1 MNSKLLL
8 RIARWTWRVFLLILG
23 IGTVMIGWGLCQ
35 EPETAELGILLMVS
49 GVLLPGAEGVFY
61 LLGKVEKE

>member
-8 RIARWTWRVFLLILG
+8 KIARWTWRVFLLILG
-23 IGTVMIGWGLCQ
+23 IGTVMTGWGVCQ

-49 GVLLPGAEGVFY
+49 GVLLRGAEGVFY